1 MTACA
6 ICTLWEYPAQNS
18 LRMAPA
24 MTLIQA
30 FEQIRDWRRAQGK
43 RHSLSC
49 VLVCLVLSALSG
61 NRSWRAHRDFIHR
74 HWQELVE
81 HLTPDKQRL
90 PSYSTL
96 RRVLLGIPYND
107 LSAAF
112 LQWARQHVPIEEGEW
127 LAADGKSLR
136 GTLSDVDDA
145 QQNFTAVVSLY
156 AHKRGVVLQS
166 QAYQNKQESE
176 VHVLLGMLAEA
187 KIEGAG
193 LTVDALHCKKNC
205 RSHS

>member
-1 MTACA
+1 
-6 ICTLWEYPAQNS
+6 
-18 LRMAPA
+18 

-30 FEQIRDWRRAQGK
+30 FEQVPDFRRARGK
-43 RHSLSC
+43 RHSLTC

-61 NRSWRAHRDFIHR
+61 NQSWRDHQDFIERHR
-74 HWQELVE
+74 KELIE
-81 HLTPDKQRL
+81 HLHLSKEVL

-107 LSAAF
+107 LSNAF
-112 LQWARQHVPIEEGEW
+112 FQWARQHVPIEEGEW

-136 GTLSDVDDA
+136 GTVTDADDA
-145 QQNFTAVVSLY
+145 QQNFTGIVSLY

-187 KIEGAG
+187 EIEGAG
-193 LTVDALHCKKNC
+193 LTVDALHCKKNRC
-205 RSHS
+205 SHS